1 MRITHTALALALPLL
16 AACGS
21 TPKATSQSAPVAPA
35 TAPGAETIEGTGTD
49 STAGGPAGVAATA
62 EEPVDRFAPI
72 PAPEWTGAFRE
83 RSVLLARTIRV
94 EGPAPLLSHMVAS
107 SDDDLF
113 ERSVQTTPD
122 GLLQVVTRAS
132 DEVQVVRGH
141 LDAWRLAAEQKIVI
155 LERVTPGP
163 VVVIADGEV
172 MWRDRNGA
180 VERADRLE
188 FVGEIGNMEPAR
200 PGDASAATGQDTDE
214 AQDDGAPA
222 PVDED
227 GGSDDGAPAGDRP

>member
-1 MRITHTALALALPLL
+1 MRLTHTALALALPLL

-21 TPKATSQSAPVAPA
+21 TPKATSQSAPVAPR
-35 TAPGAETIEGTGTD
+35 
-49 STAGGPAGVAATA
+49 STPEADASPEGPAGVAAT
-62 EEPVDRFAPI
+62 EERVDRFAPI
-72 PAPEWTGAFRE
+72 PPPEWTGAFRE
-83 RSVLLARTIRV
+83 RSVLLARSIRV

-155 LERVTPGP
+155 LERVAPGP
-163 VVVIADGEV
+163 VVVIADGDV
-172 MWRDRNGA
+172 MWRDRDGE

-188 FVGEIGNMEPAR
+188 FVGEIGNMTPVR
-200 PGDASAATGQDTDE
+200 PGDASQAMGEETDGT
-214 AQDDGAPA
+214 QDDGAPA
-222 PVDED
+222 PSEEGGGMD
-227 GGSDDGAPAGDRP
+227 GGGAPTGDRR

>member
-1 MRITHTALALALPLL
+1 MRLTHTALALALPLL

-21 TPKATSQSAPVAPA
+21 APKETSQSAPVAPA
-35 TAPGAETIEGTGTD
+35 AAPDVHATEDREPD
-49 STAGGPAGVAATA
+49 AGPDGPAGVAATPP
-62 EEPVDRFAPI
+62 EREDRFAPI

-113 ERSVQTTPD
+113 ERSVQTTPK

-132 DEVQVVRGH
+132 DEVAVVRGH

-155 LERVTPGP
+155 LERVAPGP
-163 VVVIADGEV
+163 VVVIAEGDV

-180 VERADRLE
+180 VERSDRLE
-188 FVGEIGNMEPAR
+188 FVGEIGNMTPAR
-200 PGDASAATGQDTDE
+200 PGDASAATGQSTDGT
-214 AQDDGAPA
+214 QDDGAPA
-222 PVDED
+222 AGDE
-227 GGSDDGAPAGDRP
+227 GGGTDDGAAAGDRP